1 MIQDLD
7 SRLRPFAPV
16 IVMAVGLVVFIRT
29 LMPGIAFGDWGEMQ
43 VVPHVLG
50 IAHPTGYPTYVLLAW
65 TTELIPIGSVAFR
78 ANLLSAVCIS
88 AAMGLVTAISL
99 RLAVRP
105 LIAIAA
111 GLAFGAVGTVWAAA
125 TVAEVNPLHA
135 LFAALMLYVALDWEE
150 RPTPRNLALGG
161 LIVGLA
167 LGNHLLTVVIAPFVA
182 VFVLW
187 TGRAEFRRRPGLL
200 VVAPAM
206 VLLGLAVYLYI
217 PIRAAMDPPLAYNH
231 PKTLDGV
238 LFLVTGEQFRGQFG
252 FLSGDGP
259 AKFLEALP
267 DLAGLLAEQATP
279 ILPIAGVIG
288 LGLLV
293 RRRPAFGLLC
303 VAVLIGS
310 AYAYSTYLQLEHYL
324 LVPFLVLALGGAV
337 ALEALAGELAQPR
350 AEPDSAGD
358 QSVGSAARRQIS
370 RLRGPVVVVA
380 GVAFAIGLGV
390 MNWQDADRS
399 GDHSGT
405 SYAAQVMT
413 ALPPGSAILSQWDLS
428 TPLWYAQLVEGVRP
442 DVTVIDDTVIVYDG
456 WGTREAAIT
465 AAICDR
471 PVFIVRL
478 DEDELAP
485 TREAFNLEPFIE
497 VPAGIGTPTAIAQR
511 TIYRVTPSET
521 TACPT

>member
-7 SRLRPFAPV
+7 TRLRPFAPV

-65 TTELIPIGSVAFR
+65 ATELIPIGSVAFR

-105 LIAIAA
+105 LIAMAA

-135 LFAALMLYVALDWEE
+135 LFAALILYVALDWEE

-161 LIVGLA
+161 LLIGLA

-200 VVAPAM
+200 IVAPAM

-231 PKTLDGV
+231 PRTLDGV

-259 AKFLEALP
+259 AKFLEGLP

-310 AYAYSTYLQLEHYL
+310 AYAYSTYLELEHYL
-324 LVPFLVLALGGAV
+324 LVPFLVLALGVGV
-337 ALEALAGELAQPR
+337 ALEALAGGLAQP
-350 AEPDSAGD
+350 
-358 QSVGSAARRQIS
+358 ARRRIS
-370 RLRGPVVVVA
+370 RLRGPAAVA
-380 GVAFAIGLGV
+380 AGLALVIGLGV

-413 ALPPGSAILSQWDLS
+413 ALPPEAVILSQWDLS

>member
-7 SRLRPFAPV
+7 TRLRPFAPV

-65 TTELIPIGSVAFR
+65 ATELIPIGSVAFR

-105 LIAIAA
+105 LIAMAA

-135 LFAALMLYVALDWEE
+135 LFAALILYVALDWEE

-161 LIVGLA
+161 LLIGLA

-200 VVAPAM
+200 IVAPAM

-259 AKFLEALP
+259 AKFLEGLP

-310 AYAYSTYLQLEHYL
+310 AYAYSTYLELEHYL
-324 LVPFLVLALGGAV
+324 LVPFLVLALGVGV
-337 ALEALAGELAQPR
+337 ALEALAGGLAQPAR
-350 AEPDSAGD
+350 
-358 QSVGSAARRQIS
+358 VGSA
-370 RLRGPVVVVA
+370 RLRGPVVVARRPRTRHRARCHELA
-380 GVAFAIGLGV
+380 GRRPERRPFRDQLRGAGH
-390 MNWQDADRS
+390 DRS
-399 GDHSGT
+399 AAGGRDPVPVGPVDSALVCPARRGGPPGRNGHRRHGDRLRRLGNARGGDHGGDLRPT
-405 SYAAQVMT
+405 GVHRPARRGRA
-413 ALPPGSAILSQWDLS
+413 GSDS
-428 TPLWYAQLVEGVRP
+428 
-442 DVTVIDDTVIVYDG
+442 
-456 WGTREAAIT
+456 
-465 AAICDR
+465 
-471 PVFIVRL
+471 
-478 DEDELAP
+478 
-485 TREAFNLEPFIE
+485 
-497 VPAGIGTPTAIAQR
+497 
-511 TIYRVTPSET
+511 
-521 TACPT
+521 